1 MFSEYPSNRRICIV
15 TTITHY
21 LEITKD
27 LRTTDQLIIT
37 YKKSHNAVTTST
49 ISRWCKVIF
58 GKAGID
64 IEKYL
69 LHSTRSASTSKAKV
83 KGVSLTEINK
93 AAGWKETSRRFYDK
107 PILKTFEDLVIQWH
121 VMVKIFNIYYVY
133 TWKILSVFSNHINI
147 YLICCFKNPVYFEM
161 DWVSYCE
168 EFPNHTSTVRDGWL
182 QFYWAIYLTQAM
194 GSNLALPK
202 YYVIP
207 PTSHSF
213 LPLKKGDMYTLDWID
228 THVTSH
234 GLGQI
239 DCSRKL

>member
-107 PILKTFEDLVIQWH
+107 PILKTFEDLVIQ
-121 VMVKIFNIYYVY
+121 
-133 TWKILSVFSNHINI
+133 
-147 YLICCFKNPVYFEM
+147 
-161 DWVSYCE
+161 
-168 EFPNHTSTVRDGWL
+168 
-182 QFYWAIYLTQAM
+182 
-194 GSNLALPK
+194 
-202 YYVIP
+202 
-207 PTSHSF
+207 
-213 LPLKKGDMYTLDWID
+213 
-228 THVTSH
+228 
-234 GLGQI
+234 
-239 DCSRKL
+239 